1 MKLPHYVLLAG
12 LLVIFLSCSAQSN
25 DISKSDI
32 YFSKALNLFEDS
44 KFSKAKSYFQNII
57 DQFSGTEIAVDAKYY
72 LAYCE
77 YELND
82 FQNSKQS
89 FMIYKRYSQDILK
102 IQSARYMIC
111 MCMFNLTLDHSK
123 DQSDTYYALEEFQTF
138 IEDYPNS
145 KYQSEVSD
153 KINQLRNKLAQKK
166 INTAKL
172 YLKTEKYDSAEI
184 YLNQIFGEYYDTEF
198 SDDARILKVILFLF
212 RGKNELAEQYLEE
225 NKTKFKNQE
234 KFRDALN
241 IISNTSRRFKI
252 KNIYF
257 LDYVNNLL

>member
-25 DISKSDI
+25 DIGKSDI

-57 DQFSGTEIAVDAKYY
+57 DQFAGTEIAVDAKYY

-123 DQSDTYYALEEFQTF
+123 DQSDTYYALEEFQTKKELSVPAVNQPIRISLTGSTKSPGLGLTLCLF
-138 IEDYPNS
+138 GKDKSIE
-145 KYQSEVSD
+145 
-153 KINQLRNKLAQKK
+153 R
-166 INTAKL
+166 
-172 YLKTEKYDSAEI
+172 
-184 YLNQIFGEYYDTEF
+184 
-198 SDDARILKVILFLF
+198 
-212 RGKNELAEQYLEE
+212 
-225 NKTKFKNQE
+225 
-234 KFRDALN
+234 
-241 IISNTSRRFKI
+241 ISNLL
-252 KNIYF
+252 NF
-257 LDYVNNLL
+257 LS